1 VETLENKGKPNRVAL
16 TLAKARDAKLPA
28 KGDYIL
34 WDATTR
40 GFGLR
45 VYSTGAKIW
54 VAQKKLEKRP
64 IRVHLGRFPDMP
76 LNKAREEAEDAL
88 AKIRKGG
95 DPNLEKRQ
103 QARETER
110 ARDREKLTIG
120 FVFMEYLAQAQ
131 GAKPEGCQ
139 GDAGGGEA
147 EGVPNERADTKKKA
161 VPIPTKSANT
171 ILDIEKAKR
180 RLESGELWKL
190 PIEAV
195 DAKALHKEY
204 LRLCRLAD
212 DKRNSNGGRTAAGG
226 ILRYVRAAFN
236 LAAQAYKLK
245 LDNPFVGLNTLEQG
259 WQTAPARTGIVAYA
273 DGDLARW
280 WGAVESLRNK
290 TDARARDAATIS
302 DWLQVALLL
311 GGRKTE
317 SLSLKWED
325 LNLDRGFGVFPHTKN
340 GREHHFPLAPYVRSI
355 FERRKKANQD
365 SPQPSEY
372 VFRASRVG
380 WKSKTRT
387 HIKEPKMALREVK
400 KVSGIGFSA
409 HDLRRTF
416 GTLLNELDVGDITVR
431 KALNHAPGDVASR
444 HYIQT
449 RLKYLLPIYQ
459 RLETLVLTEAGV
471 IKPEDRP
478 VEVVASQAEWD
489 EFQRWKKGGAEAQNS

>member
-1 VETLENKGKPNRVAL
+1 METLENKGKPNRVAL
-16 TLAKARDAKLPA
+16 TLAKARDAKPPA

-34 WDATTR
+34 WDEATR

-64 IRVHLGRFPDMP
+64 VRVHLGRFPDMP

-131 GAKPEGCQ
+131 GKKSEG
-139 GDAGGGEA
+139 GKEDTGGEEA
-147 EGVPNERADTKKKA
+147 EGVPVDAKRKA
-161 VPIPTKSANT
+161 VPVPTKAANT
-171 ILDIEKAKR
+171 IRDIEKAKR

-212 DKRNSNGGRTAAGG
+212 NKRNSNGGRTAAGG
-226 ILRYVRAAFN
+226 ILRYLRAAFN
-236 LAAQAYKLK
+236 KAAQAYKLK

-259 WQTAPARTGIVAYA
+259 WQTAPPRKGIVAYA
-273 DGDLARW
+273 EGDLARW
-280 WGAVESLRNK
+280 WEAVESLRNK

-325 LNLDRGFGVFPHTKN
+325 LYLDRGFGVFPHTKN

-355 FERRKKANQD
+355 FERRNKANQE

-459 RLETLVLTEAGV
+459 RLEALVLTEAGV
-471 IKPEDRP
+471 IEPKEPLT
-478 VEVVASQAEWD
+478 VEASQAEWD
-489 EFQRWKKGGAEAQNS
+489 EFQKWKKERLQAS